1 MLENWGNNMVKN
13 RNQCGR
19 FPVGKFFM
27 WKTRDI
33 SAASLQL
40 IVTSYLAIFCTN
52 ALGLEAALVGMLMMA
67 SKVFDGVP
75 DLFAGYLIDN
85 TNSRLGKAR
94 PYEFAIIGAWGCT
107 VLLFFASP
115 QWSSTIKAVWVF
127 AMYTMVFSVFN
138 TLLNANQTP
147 YMIRA
152 FSNDYQIIAKVSSYG
167 GIVSMAGA
175 IVISVTFPILMAKLA
190 ANSEGWRI
198 LILIYALP
206 LCLIGILRFVF
217 VREEPAVDADLRE
230 RVHIKEIF
238 LMLVKNKYCLIYAAI
253 TGFYQIS
260 VSFGAGTY
268 YYTYVIGD
276 ISKFGIVSMFSIIML
291 PIMFLFPTMMKMLSI
306 TKIFVV
312 FSVIAVTGYIT
323 IFFGNTN
330 LPVVVAGGV
339 CVTLLNLPLGYLGT
353 LIVKQLS
360 TYNEYIKLP
369 RMESSCSAIT
379 AFTGKIGQGIGA
391 GLSGILLG
399 ISGFVS
405 STSDVMTVQSAG
417 AILMIRC
424 LYCVFPCICVMFI
437 IILSILLGKLEKEII
452 DKKTLEEKR

>member
-1 MLENWGNNMVKN
+1 
-13 RNQCGR
+13 
-19 FPVGKFFM
+19 
-27 WKTRDI
+27 
-33 SAASLQL
+33 
-40 IVTSYLAIFCTN
+40 
-52 ALGLEAALVGMLMMA
+52 
-67 SKVFDGVP
+67 
-75 DLFAGYLIDN
+75 
-85 TNSRLGKAR
+85 
-94 PYEFAIIGAWGCT
+94 
-107 VLLFFASP
+107 
-115 QWSSTIKAVWVF
+115 
-127 AMYTMVFSVFN
+127 
-138 TLLNANQTP
+138 
-147 YMIRA
+147 
-152 FSNDYQIIAKVSSYG
+152 
-167 GIVSMAGA
+167 
-175 IVISVTFPILMAKLA
+175 
-190 ANSEGWRI
+190 
-198 LILIYALP
+198 
-206 LCLIGILRFVF
+206 
-217 VREEPAVDADLRE
+217 
-230 RVHIKEIF
+230 
-238 LMLVKNKYCLIYAAI
+238 MLVKNKYCLIYAAI

-306 TKIFVV
+306 TKNICS

-353 LIVKQLS
+353 LIVTQLS

>member
-52 ALGLEAALVGMLMMA
+52 ALGMEAALVGMLMMA

-339 CVTLLNLPLGYLGT
+339 CVTLLNLPLGYL
-353 LIVKQLS
+353 
-360 TYNEYIKLP
+360 
-369 RMESSCSAIT
+369 
-379 AFTGKIGQGIGA
+379 
-391 GLSGILLG
+391 
-399 ISGFVS
+399 
-405 STSDVMTVQSAG
+405 
-417 AILMIRC
+417 
-424 LYCVFPCICVMFI
+424 
-437 IILSILLGKLEKEII
+437 
-452 DKKTLEEKR
+452 